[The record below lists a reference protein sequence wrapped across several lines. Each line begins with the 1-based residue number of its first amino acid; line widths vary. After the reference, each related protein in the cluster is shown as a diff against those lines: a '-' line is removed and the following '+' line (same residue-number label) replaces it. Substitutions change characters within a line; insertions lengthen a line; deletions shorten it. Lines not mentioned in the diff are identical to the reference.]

1 MKILTNIETTD
12 AIKTVLEAQS
22 DKPQNIR
29 LFMAGSGWSGPS
41 FGLALDE
48 QKENDFAENVND
60 VNFVMDKDAHSQ
72 FGDMSIEFLNGGY
85 MVKPADQDDSESD
98 CGSCGGSCS

>member
-1 MKILTNIETTD
+1 MKILTNIETVD
-12 AIKTVLEAQS
+12 AIKSVLEAQS

-48 QKENDFAENVND
+48 QKDNDLADNTSGI
-60 VNFVMDKDAHSQ
+60 NFVMDQDAYDQ

-85 MVKPADQDDSESD
+85 MVKPTEQDDSASG
-98 CGSCGGSCS
+98 CGSCGGSCG

>member
-1 MKILTNIETTD
+1 MKIMTNIETID

-29 LFMAGSGWSGPS
+29 VFMAGFGWSGPS

-48 QKENDFAENVND
+48 QKENDLVDDSNEVT
-60 VNFVMDKDAHSQ
+60 FVMDQDVFDQ
-72 FGDMSIEFLNGGY
+72 FGDIKVEFVNGGY
-85 MVKPADQDDSESD
+85 MVKPVNQADSGCS
-98 CGSCGGSCS
+98 SCGGSCG

>member
-12 AIKTVLEAQS
+12 AIKAVLEAQN

-29 LFMAGSGWSGPS
+29 LFMAGAGWSGPS

-48 QKENDFAENVND
+48 QKDSDLAFAVND
-60 VNFVMDKDAHSQ
+60 VNFIMDKDAYDE
-72 FGDMSIEFLNGGY
+72 FGDMKIEFMNGGY
-85 MVKPADQDDSESD
+85 MVKPADFDESASG
-98 CGSCGGSCS
+98 CGSCGGSCG